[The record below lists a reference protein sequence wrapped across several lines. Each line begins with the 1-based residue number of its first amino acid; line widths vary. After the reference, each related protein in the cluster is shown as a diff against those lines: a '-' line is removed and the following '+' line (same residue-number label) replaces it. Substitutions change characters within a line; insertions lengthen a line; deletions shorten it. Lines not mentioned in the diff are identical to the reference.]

1 VIGAHIELRSVS
13 IEAAPDAP
21 LLTRLNISAPW
32 LDEIRIDQ
40 KNKSGVTFWAGIFK
54 PHRVSQIETDETY
67 R

>member
-40 KNKSGVTFWAGIFK
+40 KNKSG
-54 PHRVSQIETDETY
+54 
-67 R
+67 